1 MQEQSRPGVLHFLK
15 QGRGLPGFALATVAV
30 MVAVILWGAVVRA
43 TGSGAGCGANW
54 PLCNGVVFPLH
65 HPRLATL
72 IEFTHRATTGVCS
85 TLYFICLVWIFLA
98 RPKGDRARKAAVW
111 SGLLI
116 VTEALLGRALV
127 LHGWVD
133 RNTSDMRAVMQC
145 IHFTNTLLLLAAF
158 ALMWWWLL
166 PRSETVQAGALTRG
180 LAWTSLI
187 ATIIVGAT
195 GSVAAL
201 ADTLFPSASLREGLL
216 ADFSASAPLLIHM
229 RWMHPVSSAIAV
241 FCAGWM
247 ALRLRSDSGRWL
259 LRLLAAQLVLG
270 VADVVLLAPTWM
282 QVLHLLFAD
291 LLWINLVCLA
301 TDVLISRRQSLQVGV
316 PQQDARGAQLL
327 TFTLNSTDTRS

>member
-1 MQEQSRPGVLHFLK
+1 MRFASPSEVLRLLK
-15 QGRGLPGFALATVAV
+15 QGRGLGPFALATVAV
-30 MVAVILWGAVVRA
+30 MVVVILWGAVVRA

-85 TLYFICLVWIFLA
+85 ALYFLVLVWIFHA
-98 RPKGDRARKAAVW
+98 RPRGDRARKAAVW

-116 VTEALLGRALV
+116 ITEALLGRALV

-158 ALMWWWLL
+158 TLMWWWLR
-166 PRSETVQAGALTRG
+166 PRAEATPQDELTRT
-180 LAWTSLI
+180 LAYTSLL
-187 ATIIVGAT
+187 ATIVVGAT

-201 ADTLFPSASLREGLL
+201 ADTLFPAASLRAGIA
-216 ADFSASAPLLIHM
+216 ADFSASAPLLVHM
-229 RWMHPVSSAIAV
+229 RWMHPASSVVAV
-241 FCAGWM
+241 LCSAWLAF
-247 ALRLRSDSGRWL
+247 RLRKNASRWL
-259 LRLLAAQLVLG
+259 LRLLAIQVVLG
-270 VADVVLLAPTWM
+270 VGDVLLLAPTWM

-291 LLWINLVCLA
+291 LLWMTLVCLA
-301 TDVLISRRQSLQVGV
+301 SDALLATSVTAV
-316 PQQDARGAQLL
+316 PHTRGAERAVL
-327 TFTLNSTDTRS
+327 SS